1 MRIQLF
7 AVGTRMPAWVKA
19 GFAEYSS
26 RLPRECSLQ
35 LVEIPAGKR
44 GKDGDPQRALRE
56 EGERL
61 LAAIPRGARVIAL
74 EVGGLQWSTGELA
87 RQLSNWL
94 KDGRDV
100 ALLVGGPDGL
110 DETCRARAEA
120 AWSLSL
126 LTFPHFLMRIIVAEQ
141 IYRAWSIL
149 QRHPYHRG

>member
-1 MRIQLF
+1 MSD
-7 AVGTRMPAWVKA
+7 WVKA
-19 GFAEYSS
+19 GFTEYSS

-35 LVEIPAGKR
+35 LVEIATAKR
-44 GKDGDPQRALRE
+44 GKNGDPQRALHQ

-61 LAAIPRGARVIAL
+61 LAAIPPGTRVIAL
-74 EVGGLQWSTGELA
+74 EVGGLQWSTEELA

-110 DETCRARAEA
+110 DEACRARAEA

-126 LTFPHFLMRIIVAEQ
+126 LTFPHGLVRIMVAEQ